1 MIIKSNYI
9 NYIIILYLICYVI
22 GPAPIN
28 IFVTLLSLLSILIIF
43 KNLLSFKIE
52 KENFFILVFIIYIV
66 TKELFSA
73 NFNYDILSTLRY
85 LIIFI
90 SLYFIKSEKIKSNY
104 FISLFILLIVIDGY
118 LQFFHGT
125 NILGYSKYANVRL
138 TGFFNDEP
146 ILGSFLMKFIFPF
159 LGILYFVNKKYKILF
174 LIFIVSIY
182 LLIFLTGE
190 RMAFIQST
198 FGIILILFYLFFTKN
213 ISFNIKSYLTLI
225 FIIIGFVLII
235 LSNKNINDRY
245 KSTIHNILNI
255 NDIIYDNEIKS
266 SEKSYIL
273 NFYTGLK
280 LFSNKPIFGNGFRYY
295 NTNCKDEFDD
305 EYLLLGCS
313 THPHNIYIE
322 ILSDHG
328 LIGLIIFILFLFNL
342 FIKNFSMWNSRYF
355 DGFAI
360 TSLVMSF
367 PLFTSQSI
375 FSSHYG
381 SIFFLFIYLTYLNS
395 KAD

>member
-9 NYIIILYLICYVI
+9 SYIIILYLICYVI

-28 IFVTLLSLLSILIIF
+28 IFVTLLSLISIFIIF
-43 KNLLSFKIE
+43 KNLLRFKLE
-52 KENFFILVFIIYIV
+52 KEIFFILLFVIYIF

-73 NFNYDILSTLRY
+73 SFNFDILSTLRY

-90 SLYFIKSEKIKSNY
+90 SLHFIKTEKIKSNY
-104 FISLFILLIVIDGY
+104 FIFLFILIIVIDGY
-118 LQFFHGT
+118 IQFFHGT
-125 NILGYSKYANVRL
+125 NIFGYSKYANLRL

-146 ILGSFLMKFIFPF
+146 ILGSFLMKFVFPF
-159 LGILYFVNKKYKILF
+159 LGILFFVNKKYKIF
-174 LIFIVSIY
+174 ILILIIFTY

-198 FGIILILFYLFFTKN
+198 FGMFVILSYLFLKRKV
-213 ISFNIKSYLTLI
+213 SLNIKSSLFLI
-225 FIIIGFVLII
+225 FIILSIVLII
-235 LSNKNINDRY
+235 FTNKNINDRY
-245 KSTIHNILNI
+245 KSTVHNILNI
-255 NDIIYDNEIKS
+255 NDIIYDSNTNS

-280 LFSNKPIFGNGFRYY
+280 IFSNKPIFGNGFRYY
-295 NTNCKDEFDD
+295 NTNCSDEFEG
-305 EYLLLGCS
+305 EYLLQGCS

-328 LIGLIIFILFLFNL
+328 LIGLIIFILFLYNL
-342 FIKNFSMWNSRYF
+342 FTKNISKWNSSYF

-360 TSLVMSF
+360 SSFVMSF

-381 SIFFLFIYLTYLNS
+381 SIFYLFIYLTYLNS
-395 KAD
+395 KAS